1 MRVTPLDIIQKK
13 FANNKKGFDPDE
25 VSAFLEEVRETLED
39 VIRENHEQKGALTE
53 RDREIARL
61 RSEEDAVKETL
72 MVARKFGEDL
82 NSSARREAD
91 LVLGEARLDA
101 QRVLSQA
108 HDEHRDLLQEVIHLK
123 SIRLQHISELRA
135 VLGTHGRLI
144 DEAENRLEV
153 ASESA

>member
-1 MRVTPLDIIQKK
+1 LRVTPLDIIQKK
-13 FANNKKGFDPDE
+13 FSSNKKGYDPDE
-25 VSAFLEEVRETLED
+25 VTVFLEEVREALED
-39 VIRENHEQKGALTE
+39 LIRENHEQKGALTE

-61 RSEEDAVKETL
+61 RAEEGAVKETL
-72 MVARKFGEDL
+72 MVARKFSEEL

-123 SIRLQHISELRA
+123 SLRLQHIAEIRA
-135 VLGTHGRLI
+135 VLETHTRLI
-144 DEAENRLEV
+144 EEAEGRLEV
-153 ASESA
+153 SSEGA